1 MSDDNE
7 FSTPCIGVCQ
17 YDNEDICRGCF
28 RTLDEISNWA
38 LMTEEE
44 RKEIMKKLNKRAE
57 KISDVN
63 VLEDPDYFDAID
75 DINKA

>member
-1 MSDDNE
+1 MWQRKKIQTLLWSVEVMSDDKE
-7 FSTPCIGVCQ
+7 VSTPCIGVCQ

-44 RKEIMKKLNKRAE
+44 RKEIMKKLDERAE
-57 KISDVN
+57 S
-63 VLEDPDYFDAID
+63 LF
-75 DINKA
+75 

>member
-1 MSDDNE
+1 MPMWQLKKIQTLLWSFEVMGDDSE

-38 LMTEEE
+38 LMTEDE
-44 RKEIMKKLNKRAE
+44 RKEIMKKLDERAE
-57 KISDVN
+57 S
-63 VLEDPDYFDAID
+63 LF
-75 DINKA
+75 

>member
-1 MSDDNE
+1 MPMWQRKKIQTLLWGLEVMSDDSE

-44 RKEIMKKLNKRAE
+44 RKEIMKKLDERAE
-57 KISDVN
+57 S
-63 VLEDPDYFDAID
+63 LF
-75 DINKA
+75 

>member
-1 MSDDNE
+1 MWQRKKIQTLLWGFEVMSDDSE

-44 RKEIMKKLNKRAE
+44 RKEIMKKLDERAQ
-57 KISDVN
+57 S
-63 VLEDPDYFDAID
+63 LF
-75 DINKA
+75 

>member
-1 MSDDNE
+1 MSDDSE

-17 YDNEDICRGCF
+17 YDNEDICRGCL

-44 RKEIMKKLNKRAE
+44 RKKIMKQLDERAE
-57 KISDVN
+57 S
-63 VLEDPDYFDAID
+63 LF
-75 DINKA
+75 

>member
-1 MSDDNE
+1 MWQRKKIQTLLWSVEVMNDDNE

-44 RKEIMKKLNKRAE
+44 RKEIMKKLNQRAE
-57 KISDVN
+57 S
-63 VLEDPDYFDAID
+63 LF
-75 DINKA
+75 

>member
-1 MSDDNE
+1 MWQRKKIQALLWGFEVMSDDSE

-44 RKEIMKKLNKRAE
+44 RKEIMKKLDERAQ
-57 KISDVN
+57 S
-63 VLEDPDYFDAID
+63 LF
-75 DINKA
+75 

>member
-1 MSDDNE
+1 MPMWQREKIQTLLWSAEVMSDDSE

-44 RKEIMKKLNKRAE
+44 RKEIMKKLDERAQ
-57 KISDVN
+57 S
-63 VLEDPDYFDAID
+63 LF
-75 DINKA
+75 

>member
-1 MSDDNE
+1 MWQWKKIQTLLWCVEVMSDDNE

-44 RKEIMKKLNKRAE
+44 RKEIMKKLDERAQ
-57 KISDVN
+57 S
-63 VLEDPDYFDAID
+63 LF
-75 DINKA
+75 

>member
-1 MSDDNE
+1 MPMWQRKKIQTLLWSIEVMCDDNE

-44 RKEIMKKLNKRAE
+44 RKKIMKQLDERAE
-57 KISDVN
+57 S
-63 VLEDPDYFDAID
+63 LF
-75 DINKA
+75 

>member
-1 MSDDNE
+1 MSDDSE

-17 YDNEDICRGCF
+17 YDNEDTCRGCF

-44 RKEIMKKLNKRAE
+44 RKEIMKKLDERAQ
-57 KISDVN
+57 S
-63 VLEDPDYFDAID
+63 LF
-75 DINKA
+75 

>member
-1 MSDDNE
+1 MSDDSE

-17 YDNEDICRGCF
+17 YDNEDICGGCF

-44 RKEIMKKLNKRAE
+44 RKEIMKKLDERAQ
-57 KISDVN
+57 S
-63 VLEDPDYFDAID
+63 LF
-75 DINKA
+75 

>member
-1 MSDDNE
+1 MPMWQRKKIQTLLWGFEVMSDDSE

-44 RKEIMKKLNKRAE
+44 RKEIMKKLDERAQ
-57 KISDVN
+57 S
-63 VLEDPDYFDAID
+63 LF
-75 DINKA
+75 

>member
-1 MSDDNE
+1 MSDDSE
-7 FSTPCIGVCQ
+7 FSPPCIGDCQ

-44 RKEIMKKLNKRAE
+44 RKEIMKKLDERAQSLFYSTFFLYSH
-57 KISDVN
+57 KFSITHS
-63 VLEDPDYFDAID
+63 PH
-75 DINKA
+75 

>member
-1 MSDDNE
+1 MWQWKKIQTLLWSVEVMCDDSE

-44 RKEIMKKLNKRAE
+44 RKEIMKKLDERAQ
-57 KISDVN
+57 S
-63 VLEDPDYFDAID
+63 LF
-75 DINKA
+75 

>member
-1 MSDDNE
+1 MPMWQRKKIQTLLWSFEVMSEDSE
-7 FSTPCIGVCQ
+7 FLTPCIGVCQ

-44 RKEIMKKLNKRAE
+44 RKEIMKKLDERAQ
-57 KISDVN
+57 S
-63 VLEDPDYFDAID
+63 LF
-75 DINKA
+75 

>member
-1 MSDDNE
+1 MSDDSE

-44 RKEIMKKLNKRAE
+44 RKEIMKKTG
-57 KISDVN
+57 
-63 VLEDPDYFDAID
+63 
-75 DINKA
+75 

>member
-1 MSDDNE
+1 MPMWQRKKIQALLWGFEVMSDDSE

-44 RKEIMKKLNKRAE
+44 RKEIMKKLDERAQ
-57 KISDVN
+57 S
-63 VLEDPDYFDAID
+63 LF
-75 DINKA
+75 

>member
-17 YDNEDICRGCF
+17 YDNEDICRGCL

-44 RKEIMKKLNKRAE
+44 RKEIMKKLNQRAE
-57 KISDVN
+57 S
-63 VLEDPDYFDAID
+63 LF
-75 DINKA
+75 

>member
-1 MSDDNE
+1 MPMWQWKKIQTLLLSVKVMSDDSE

-44 RKEIMKKLNKRAE
+44 RKEIMKKLNQRAE
-57 KISDVN
+57 S
-63 VLEDPDYFDAID
+63 LF
-75 DINKA
+75 

>member
-1 MSDDNE
+1 MPMWQRKKIQALLWGFEVMSDDSE

-17 YDNEDICRGCF
+17 YVNEDICRGCF

-44 RKEIMKKLNKRAE
+44 RKEIMKKLDERAQ
-57 KISDVN
+57 S
-63 VLEDPDYFDAID
+63 LF
-75 DINKA
+75 

>member
-28 RTLDEISNWA
+28 RTLDENFK
-38 LMTEEE
+38 LGFNHRRGKKRNYEETE
-44 RKEIMKKLNKRAE
+44 
-57 KISDVN
+57 
-63 VLEDPDYFDAID
+63 
-75 DINKA
+75 

>member
-1 MSDDNE
+1 MWQWKKIQTLLWSVEVMRDDSE

-44 RKEIMKKLNKRAE
+44 RKEIMKKLDERAQ
-57 KISDVN
+57 S
-63 VLEDPDYFDAID
+63 LF
-75 DINKA
+75 

>member
-1 MSDDNE
+1 MPMWQRKKIQTLLWSIEVMSDDSE
-7 FSTPCIGVCQ
+7 FSTPCIVVCQ

-44 RKEIMKKLNKRAE
+44 RKKIMKQLDERAE
-57 KISDVN
+57 S
-63 VLEDPDYFDAID
+63 LF
-75 DINKA
+75 

>member
-1 MSDDNE
+1 MSDDSE

-17 YDNEDICRGCF
+17 YDNEDICRGRF

-44 RKEIMKKLNKRAE
+44 RKEIMKKLDERAQ
-57 KISDVN
+57 S
-63 VLEDPDYFDAID
+63 LF
-75 DINKA
+75 

>member
-1 MSDDNE
+1 MWQRKKIQTLLWSVEVMSDDNK

-44 RKEIMKKLNKRAE
+44 RKEIMKKLDERAE
-57 KISDVN
+57 S
-63 VLEDPDYFDAID
+63 LF
-75 DINKA
+75 

>member
-1 MSDDNE
+1 MWQRKKIQALLWGFEVMSDDSE

-44 RKEIMKKLNKRAE
+44 RKEIMKKLEDRAE
-57 KISDVN
+57 S
-63 VLEDPDYFDAID
+63 LF
-75 DINKA
+75 